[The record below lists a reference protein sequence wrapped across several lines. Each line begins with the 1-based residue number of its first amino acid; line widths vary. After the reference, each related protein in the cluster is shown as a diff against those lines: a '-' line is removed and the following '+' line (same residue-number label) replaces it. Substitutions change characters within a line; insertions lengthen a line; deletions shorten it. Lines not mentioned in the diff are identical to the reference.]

1 MTQPLFNSQRL
12 RDTTVAASSRT
23 EYSDARNEFES
34 DLGRALFSSAARRLH
49 DKTQVI
55 PLTTDDNIHSRLTHS
70 MEVMNIGASLA
81 KDICYSSHFRSH
93 HAQAEIY
100 DIYEPMRAIL
110 QTICLVHDIGNPPFG
125 HFGEFA
131 ISEYFRNLFARDP
144 HLLGGYT
151 HWQTDFT
158 CYDGNAQ
165 GFRVITKLQFI
176 DDLYGLNL
184 TKSCL
189 ASYLK
194 YPNVGPGDKSD
205 PNISCRKHG
214 VFWADKDYLDRIME
228 GSTPI
233 GRTAYVRHPF
243 AFLVEAADTICYLS
257 MDLEDAYNKGWFTL
271 STLLSSWQSFATNS
285 SPTAKALFALLEKAA
300 GTDGSL
306 ARKGFIQFRIAI
318 IKHLVSIAVGNYLSN
333 YDRISTGQYNQELI
347 FDDTDNVALFLQE
360 FCIRYIYSQKDIQS
374 VELTG
379 WSVINGL
386 LDIYTKLFLSD
397 NKSYIRHGEAMMS
410 QSVLRVAK
418 MDYLVHSKRIQWNP
432 IDHCYAETSSGQKI
446 DNTDALCDSIST
458 SELPIYYR
466 LRMIVDYISG
476 MTDKFAVQHYQRL
489 SGQRI

>member
-93 HAQAEIY
+93 HAPAEIY

-131 ISEYFRNLFARDP
+131 ISEYFRNLFAREP

-194 YPNVGPGDKSD
+194 YPNVGPGDKNGPS
-205 PNISCRKHG
+205 ISCRKHG
-214 VFWADKDYLDRIME
+214 VFWADKDYLDQIME
-228 GSTPI
+228 GCTPI
-233 GRTAYVRHPF
+233 GQTAYVRHPF

-257 MDLEDAYNKGWFTL
+257 MDLEDAYNKGWFAL

-285 SPTAKALFALLEKAA
+285 SSTAKALFALLEKAA
-300 GTDGSL
+300 GTGGSL
-306 ARKGFIQFRIAI
+306 ARKGFIHFRIAI
-318 IKHLVSIAVGNYLSN
+318 IKYLVSIAVGNYLSN

-347 FDDTDNVALFLQE
+347 FDDPDNVARFLQE
-360 FCIRYIYSQKDIQS
+360 FCIRYIYSQKEIQS

-446 DNTDALCDSIST
+446 ANTDALCDSFST

-476 MTDKFAVQHYQRL
+476 MTDKFAVQHYRRL